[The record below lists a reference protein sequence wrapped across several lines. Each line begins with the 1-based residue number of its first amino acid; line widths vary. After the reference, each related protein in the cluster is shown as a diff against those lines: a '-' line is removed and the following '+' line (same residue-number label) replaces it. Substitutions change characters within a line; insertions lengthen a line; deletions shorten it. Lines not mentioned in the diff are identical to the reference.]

1 VPAGSFFVPSGQP
14 KSNLLS
20 YLLEPETNDNLITWG
35 FLDNVLQVTPSAEE
49 QEIRRQGQMERLS
62 QLPPDQRARLQR
74 QIDQADRGQRIP
86 IIRLMKKT
94 NLKGILIDSF
104 NQFQKNRY
112 IRN

>member
-1 VPAGSFFVPSGQP
+1 
-14 KSNLLS
+14 
-20 YLLEPETNDNLITWG
+20 
-35 FLDNVLQVTPSAEE
+35 
-49 QEIRRQGQMERLS
+49 MERLS